1 MCLKTMSGAAT
12 AIHYLIEQQSV
23 AHERRTLVDCITL
36 RGRDLRPDSAAHCD
50 GKVFAPLGLLNDERA
65 LLLSIEKLYCVNHMG
80 RAVKFD
86 IDMCFDSVAALAA
99 TAVETASLHPDIV
112 GSVTTYAYPTSTE
125 LCNAGVVPAAHRCV
139 YRANLASVRYDV
151 IQYAGKEESI
161 LNARSSVVLTPTV
174 APTPAA
180 HQFEVFHQTDPFLVF
195 LLQNRPRFKT
205 IADADV
211 RPLAGAPQHY
221 RVAKHAVALVKQFFA
236 DAVFPLFH
244 YTSAKALRF
253 KCVAEGDAID
263 DNATLTIM
271 FQLEYV
277 VIVQKE
283 ARFEDTTTRLNL

>member
-1 MCLKTMSGAAT
+1 MSGAAT

-36 RGRDLRPDSAAHCD
+36 RGRDLQADSAAHCD

-86 IDMCFDSVAALAA
+86 IDLCFDPVVAALAA
-99 TAVETASLHPDIV
+99 TTATTASLHPDIV

-125 LCNAGVVPAAHRCV
+125 LCNTGVVPAAHRCV
-139 YRANLASVRYDV
+139 YRANLASVRHNV

-253 KCVAEGDAID
+253 KCGVVNDTEGDID